1 MQHPGVSSRITQHQA
16 ALILKFMGVY
26 QELCPSGD
34 DEVTV
39 QAFADRIRWT
49 EADVAKVAEWCRDL
63 DLIDTDAGMGDQITI
78 IEGRY

>member
-1 MQHPGVSSRITQHQA
+1 MQHPSSPTRLTQHQA
-16 ALILKFMGVY
+16 AMIAKFMVVY
-26 QELCPSGD
+26 RELCPTGD
-34 DEVTV
+34 DEVAVPT
-39 QAFADRIRWT
+39 FAHRIRWT